1 VKSVVDLS
9 VVLQRAFLLKFG
21 TPLKGP
27 VSFSFGYC
35 AGVIDY
41 SLDHVTCWHL
51 DTDLN
56 PLVLP
61 CYVDFVVLLCWLL
74 AFISNVVRASL
85 AVIVKR

>member
-1 VKSVVDLS
+1 VKSVVDRM

-56 PLVLP
+56 PLVLHLVMWILW
-61 CYVDFVVLLCWLL
+61 CCCVVAGLH
-74 AFISNVVRASL
+74 F
-85 AVIVKR
+85 